1 MKFNSIIF
9 LAIFATAALALP
21 WNDQIALVNSLEVG
35 RDEDPTVWA
44 CTGCEDANRPISTY
58 VIEEPVEAVKAIL
71 SVYEEYTV
79 LAFRYTANLKNV
91 LQDLLWAFQVL
102 LSLNLGSRRARM

>member
-9 LAIFATAALALP
+9 LALFATLTLALP

-35 RDEDPTVWA
+35 REEDPTVWA
-44 CTGCEDANRPISTY
+44 CTGCDETNKPISTY
-58 VIEEPVEAVKAIL
+58 IIEEPVEAVKAIL

-79 LAFRYTANLKNV
+79 LAFRYTANVKNV
-91 LQDLLWAFQVL
+91 FQDLLWAIQV
-102 LSLNLGSRRARM
+102 